1 MDSASL
7 SPTFPAHYDVSS
19 MDKEPPGNLGEYPSC
34 HSSSLL
40 FPSIH
45 ANSPRAVPSRVIDL
59 VENIKSMYHLL
70 DLISESGSK
79 LKYRTHPMDLTS
91 DDKEIMKFNPEH
103 IPKPVASDQRPGKF
117 HLLLCLRVVYEADF
131 VKLLIR

>member
-1 MDSASL
+1 ML
-7 SPTFPAHYDVSS
+7 TH
-19 MDKEPPGNLGEYPSC
+19 
-34 HSSSLL
+34 
-40 FPSIH
+40 
-45 ANSPRAVPSRVIDL
+45 PRAVPSRVIDL

-91 DDKEIMKFNPEH
+91 DDKETMKFSHEH

-131 VKLLIR
+131 VELLVR